1 MKERRKEGRQEHINV
16 DEEQREREIEGEG
29 GAEKHSQ
36 CAVYN
41 VPEKKY
47 YGCYNSRTLH
57 SRSKYSLRRCV
68 YVCCSLDLAVWPCS
82 STGKLQIGSNPTKIN
97 QSLEEE
103 RKGGA
108 KNVKSSCQK

>member
-16 DEEQREREIEGEG
+16 DEEQRVREIEGEG

-57 SRSKYSLRRCV
+57 RRSTYSLRRCLV
-68 YVCCSLDLAVWPCS
+68 SAAVWIWLFGLDAQLANCKLEATRQKLIRAWRRS
-82 STGKLQIGSNPTKIN
+82 GKVVPKM
-97 QSLEEE
+97 
-103 RKGGA
+103 
-108 KNVKSSCQK
+108 